1 MPILGCNAFF
11 CTQRTRPLLSESRGS
26 ARTAQQLQGWPGVWE
41 LAGMLAIHLVGT
53 GLMGQHNAVRVEGVV
68 AGVVQHVGQAGGVD
82 VGEAGQAA
90 EEVGRVVVGAE
101 QASKVGVEHSLGEQS
116 GERV

>member
-1 MPILGCNAFF
+1 M
-11 CTQRTRPLLSESRGS
+11 
-26 ARTAQQLQGWPGVWE
+26 GW
-41 LAGMLAIHLVGT
+41 LAGMLAIHLIGT
-53 GLMGQHNAVRVEGVV
+53 RLVGQHHTVRVEGVV

-82 VGEAGQAA
+82 VSEAGQAA

-101 QASKVGVEHSLGEQS
+101 QASKVGVEHRLGEQS

>member
-1 MPILGCNAFF
+1 MGGLVG
-11 CTQRTRPLLSESRGS
+11 T
-26 ARTAQQLQGWPGVWE
+26 
-41 LAGMLAIHLVGT
+41 LAIHLIGT
-53 GLMGQHNAVRVEGVV
+53 RLVGQHHAVRVEGVV

-90 EEVGRVVVGAE
+90 EEVGGVVVGAE
-101 QASKVGVEHSLGEQS
+101 QASKVGVEHRLGEQS